1 MILEA
6 YNWELNNVIKYK
18 ATIKQTAS
26 QAEQA
31 YNFECMR
38 KAENLENTVFFF
50 FFKVMLVMIGT

>member
-50 FFKVMLVMIGT
+50 FF